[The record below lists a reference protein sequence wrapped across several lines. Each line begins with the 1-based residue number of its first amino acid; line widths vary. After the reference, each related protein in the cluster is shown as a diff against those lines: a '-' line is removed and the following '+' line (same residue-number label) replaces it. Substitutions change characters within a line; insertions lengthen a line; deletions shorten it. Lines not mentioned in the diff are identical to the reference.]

1 MTAGQV
7 ARIYLGQS
15 GERAANTAG
24 SAWQVA
30 LALYDLQQEIADG
43 LGWRRQ
49 KGNKH
54 GWTTYKFKV
63 LDWLYI
69 SLHVQKPKVFT
80 TALAVVPLGCVI
92 LKRAGEAGLDVI
104 YDRRLTWSKRR
115 RGTRRSSSCDG
126 VCILRDR
133 ALCLQAMVAGSVHMY
148 LAFAKLR
155 RQHVAA

>member
-15 GERAANTAG
+15 GEGCKHGWVSLAGGSRALR
-24 SAWQVA
+24 
-30 LALYDLQQEIADG
+30 LAARNRGWLG
-43 LGWRRQ
+43 LAEA

-54 GWTTYKFKV
+54 GWTAYKFKV

-80 TALAVVPLGCVI
+80 TALAAVPLGCVI

-126 VCILRDR
+126 VCMLRDR